1 MDQDHITLLPTALR
15 WDSNG
20 DLGSEVL
27 RCLLDRLQA
36 QEATPRNQEV
46 TVQGR
51 RQSITEVNS
60 VMLVNSGT
68 TRK

>member
-1 MDQDHITLLPTALR
+1 MDQHQINLLPTALR

-36 QEATPRNQEV
+36 LEASPKNQHA
-46 TVQGR
+46 TVQHTH
-51 RQSITEVNS
+51 S
-60 VMLVNSGT
+60 
-68 TRK
+68 